1 MNKLVLGFLGLFLL
15 SSCTEQIRA
24 RNFGGST
31 TVDLACGNKV
41 VNATW
46 KNVDLW
52 VLTKPMKAADTPEEY
67 SFSEHSAWGVIQGT
81 VVIKESRCEIN
92 LGKL

>member
-1 MNKLVLGFLGLFLL
+1 MKNLLSLFLGLFLL

-31 TVDLACGNKV
+31 TVDLTCGNKV
-41 VNATW
+41 VTATW

-52 VLTKPMKAADTPEEY
+52 VLTKPMKVEDIPEEY

-81 VVIKESRCEIN
+81 VIVKESRCGI
-92 LGKL
+92 KLAQ

>member
-1 MNKLVLGFLGLFLL
+1 MNKLVLGFLGMFLL

-52 VLTKPMKAADTPEEY
+52 VLTKPMKTEDTPEEY
-67 SFSEHSAWGVIQGT
+67 SFSEHSAWG
-81 VVIKESRCEIN
+81 SYARYSCN
-92 LGKL
+92 

>member
-1 MNKLVLGFLGLFLL
+1 MKKLLFGFLGLFLL

-31 TVDLACGNKV
+31 TVNLQCGNKV

-46 KNVDLW
+46 KSVDLW
-52 VLTKPMKAADTPEEY
+52 ILTKPMKAEDAPEEY
-67 SFSEHSAWGVIQGT
+67 TFSEYSAWGVIQGT
-81 VVIKESRCEIN
+81 VVIKECRTYN
-92 LGKL
+92 

>member
-1 MNKLVLGFLGLFLL
+1 MNKLVLSFLGLFLL

-52 VLTKPMKAADTPEEY
+52 VLTKPMKTEDTPEEY
-67 SFSEHSAWGVIQGT
+67 SFSEHSAWG
-81 VVIKESRCEIN
+81 SYARYSCN
-92 LGKL
+92 